1 MATQDIFEEDI
12 DMYTSTSNRKS
23 NAFLNISSST
33 TNQTFKGMVDVLP
46 SAPNATDPYFVD
58 VAQHSEPFPSQLYAN
73 NANLHSSSGS
83 TANQLRIKKVKLVKG
98 KVNANLVDEF
108 ASNYIATNPHVVDV
122 AQHSEPFPSKLYA
135 KNANLRH
142 LSSATTSEPYTPK
155 FRRFNLSK
163 GFNATNAHLVDV
175 ALHSEPFP
183 SSSKAINNNF
193 NNSSS
198 SSTNQTHNKLNDL
211 LPSNSDSANA
221 DFIDVAQHSASFHS
235 SLNTTSTVLNN
246 AATSLTNEGTFPT
259 TNENIMA
266 ILQTILQKH
275 IDLEF
280 RLTKIEEK
288 LPELAEVMAIYKV
301 MRDSKVLIK
310 KTHKIVCRISGET
323 ENDTHTELSI
333 VMPLTSLDSVYDI
346 EKKLDSDDYQESMK
360 SYIFMLKGALSDII
374 GVMRKLFSDNVLF
387 NFNWDGV
394 QGKRSLS
401 KLKLVNSVVF
411 DVFKLQGRINFE
423 DSMRRCL
430 TLSHNR
436 HKQRRYLINK
446 SSSATA

>member
-1 MATQDIFEEDI
+1 MASQDIFEEDT

-23 NAFLNISSST
+23 NAFLNISSPT

-122 AQHSEPFPSKLYA
+122 AQRSEPFPSKLYA

-142 LSSATTSEPYTPK
+142 PSSATTSESYTPK
-155 FRRFNLSK
+155 FRKFYLSK

-198 SSTNQTHNKLNDL
+198 SSTNQKHNKLIDL

-301 MRDSKVLIK
+301 MRD
-310 KTHKIVCRISGET
+310 
-323 ENDTHTELSI
+323 
-333 VMPLTSLDSVYDI
+333 
-346 EKKLDSDDYQESMK
+346 
-360 SYIFMLKGALSDII
+360 
-374 GVMRKLFSDNVLF
+374 
-387 NFNWDGV
+387 
-394 QGKRSLS
+394 
-401 KLKLVNSVVF
+401 
-411 DVFKLQGRINFE
+411 
-423 DSMRRCL
+423 
-430 TLSHNR
+430 
-436 HKQRRYLINK
+436 
-446 SSSATA
+446 

>member
-1 MATQDIFEEDI
+1 MESQRGEGGE
-12 DMYTSTSNRKS
+12 KS
-23 NAFLNISSST
+23 LT
-33 TNQTFKGMVDVLP
+33 MVDRHTKKQAYTLEKVK
-46 SAPNATDPYFVD
+46 YI
-58 VAQHSEPFPSQLYAN
+58 
-73 NANLHSSSGS
+73 SSGS
-83 TANQLRIKKVKLVKG
+83 RIFTLACLGPRYFCVSERVLYQMLILMQLRQMCGTPPPKALS
-98 KVNANLVDEF
+98 AVDEF

-122 AQHSEPFPSKLYA
+122 AQ
-135 KNANLRH
+135 
-142 LSSATTSEPYTPK
+142 
-155 FRRFNLSK
+155 
-163 GFNATNAHLVDV
+163 
-175 ALHSEPFP
+175 HSEPFP

-198 SSTNQTHNKLNDL
+198 SSTNQTHNKLIDL

-246 AATSLTNEGTFPT
+246 AATSLINEGTFPT

-266 ILQTILQKH
+266 ILQTILQKN

-401 KLKLVNSVVF
+401 KLKLVNSVFF